1 MKGFSDVPLC
11 LAYIISLQCC
21 TKPDMTSVVLK
32 GAGVE
37 GHCAEDII
45 AIGSCQQVAILV
57 TQVVYI
63 TMQQINTVRKISCIR
78 CELLIIGCYELLIS
92 FTFDQT

>member
-21 TKPDMTSVVLK
+21 TKPDMTCVVLK
-32 GAGVE
+32 GAG
-37 GHCAEDII
+37 GAFCAEDNII
-45 AIGSCQQVAILV
+45 AIGSQQVAILV

-63 TMQQINTVRKISCIR
+63 TMQQINTFWSQDQLYSMWMINNR
-78 CELLIIGCYELLIS
+78 LLWITYII
-92 FTFDQT
+92 